1 MRHDPSYRRR
11 RLATSHW
18 PADGSRPLLD
28 WTLGD
33 ALRHAAAEVPDRTA
47 LVEARA
53 DRADGRRWTYAE
65 LLAAS
70 ERVAAALLTR
80 FRPGEHVAFWAA
92 NTPEWQLAFYG
103 CALAGIVLVTVNP
116 AYKARELDYVLRN
129 SAAVGLFTMDAY
141 RGEDALAAVASVRPG
156 LPRLREVIRIADF
169 AAFVDA
175 APADV
180 RLPSVSPLDPC
191 VIMFT
196 SGTTGAQKGVMFH
209 HKGVI
214 NMSFFTQE
222 RGGLAG
228 GGVYVNPMPMFHIG
242 ALGHACVGGVMLLA
256 THVLVAEW
264 EPARTWPRS
273 NASAAA
279 TRCSFRP

>member
-1 MRHDPSYRRR
+1 MATWSRRLGIADPRGRRRRADPRRDTAGCFQFASVWYTTSRNAAPQGRSVDGPAPPARPQGGSMRHDPSYRRR

-116 AYKARELDYVLRN
+116 AY
-129 SAAVGLFTMDAY
+129 
-141 RGEDALAAVASVRPG
+141 
-156 LPRLREVIRIADF
+156 
-169 AAFVDA
+169 
-175 APADV
+175 
-180 RLPSVSPLDPC
+180 
-191 VIMFT
+191 
-196 SGTTGAQKGVMFH
+196 
-209 HKGVI
+209 
-214 NMSFFTQE
+214 
-222 RGGLAG
+222 
-228 GGVYVNPMPMFHIG
+228 
-242 ALGHACVGGVMLLA
+242 
-256 THVLVAEW
+256 
-264 EPARTWPRS
+264 
-273 NASAAA
+273 
-279 TRCSFRP
+279 